1 MELNKKL
8 HDSLLQANSAIRAS
22 VISEEIEKTNKIM
35 EEVQKQNA
43 ETIDKLVAGAQ
54 ANIDQSTLLGK
65 QLKMLEEQNSLL
77 SDNYKKLKEM
87 YDAQKVSYNEARED
101 VKRSR
106 RYNVWMMIISV
117 IAMFAAIVS
126 PIVSIMLQGE

>member
-22 VISEEIEKTNKIM
+22 AISEEIEKTNKIM

-43 ETIDKLVAGAQ
+43 ETIATVVAGAQ
-54 ANIDQSTLLGK
+54 ANIDQSTIMGQ
-65 QLKMLEEQNSLL
+65 QLKMIEKQNALL
-77 SDNYKKLKEM
+77 SDNYNKLKEM
-87 YDAQKVSYNEARED
+87 YDAQKESFNEARED

-106 RYNVWMMIISV
+106 CYNVGMMIISL
-117 IAMFAAIVS
+117 IAMFAAIAG
-126 PIVSIMLQGE
+126 PIITLLVQ